1 MEEMNMA
8 NLANFAIKY
17 TVVPEGENVDLN
29 ALAED
34 TLYDHCDDLV
44 SALVDQGGIDQG
56 NGLFAFYSGRG
67 EEDVL
72 QKIIRV
78 RVYGHGAV
86 TLD

>member
-1 MEEMNMA
+1 MA
-8 NLANFAIKY
+8 EYEIKY
-17 TVVPEGENVDLN
+17 TAVPEDGDVDLN

-34 TLYDHCDDLV
+34 TLYDHRDDLV

-56 NGLFAFYSGRG
+56 NGLFAFYSGRC

-78 RVYGHGAV
+78 RVYERGAV